1 MRPAIAMFALVLA
14 ACGGSPAPTPATPVP
29 AGAAAASEAITQSG
43 DVSIHASVVQTSTL
57 APGVASTYGIPRDDN
72 RVLLLVAVRQGPQAQ
87 ATSLPAQV
95 VASVTDL
102 RGRRQDI
109 AMRELRSGE
118 LLDYIGTVETDLPDT
133 LRFELTITRV
143 GGATSTMQFT
153 REFYPRE

>member
-1 MRPAIAMFALVLA
+1 MRPVITLLVLALA
-14 ACGGSPAPTPATPVP
+14 ACGGSSVPTPATPAP
-29 AGAAAASEAITQSG
+29 AGAAAASEAVTRTG
-43 DVSIHASVVQTSTL
+43 DVSIHASVVQTSAL
-57 APGVASTYGIPRDDN
+57 APSVASSYGITRDDH

-95 VASVTDL
+95 VAWVTDL

-109 AMRELRSGE
+109 AMRELRSGD
-118 LLDYIGTVETDLPDT
+118 LLDYIGTVEIDLPET

-153 REFYPRE
+153 REFYPR